1 MKETLKQKNLTLT
14 LRIKLSLYSL
24 MNNRMF
30 NDKLKS
36 HSLYHR
42 KYKYDSF
49 YLKFFANQ
57 RKILETK

>member
-1 MKETLKQKNLTLT
+1 
-14 LRIKLSLYSL
+14 

-57 RKILETK
+57 RKILETKWIFLNFHKLKLHRSSENLNLWN

>member
-24 MNNRMF
+24 MNSRMF

-36 HSLYHR
+36 HSLYHK

-49 YLKFFANQ
+49 YLKFFC
-57 RKILETK
+57 ESTKNFGD